1 MYQNS
6 SPGWWVKRY
15 VPASWVRVTR
25 TDPFVAVRRGLA
37 TGKVAV
43 VDGTAERLADAVDMV
58 HTPFVLPRGAVAGGH
73 YELHV

>member
-1 MYQNS
+1 
-6 SPGWWVKRY
+6 

-37 TGKVAV
+37 TGNVGAVA
-43 VDGTAERLADAVDMV
+43 GNAERLADAVGMV
-58 HTPFVLPRGAVAGGH
+58 CTPFVLPRGAVAGGH